1 MYSKVL
7 INMYKKT
14 SKLLATVTMASFL
27 FFTFASVVRGDN
39 PTTDPKT
46 TICHATGS
54 ESNPYNK
61 ITVSTNAVSDS
72 GHLDHEDDIIFDG
85 DIECPD
91 NSSSPTPTSVEK
103 TETMSNA
110 IAITSIPT
118 PTNTLAYTPT
128 PTSTPTSIATIIS
141 EPQSDPGCDG
151 DCSEEKDP
159 QYTQTPTP
167 TTVANF
173 GSLILTKF
181 GCSDYSQVPANQ
193 NADNIDETGGFYAQ
207 LGGQSPLTGVALT
220 TANQNPNNCT
230 PLSDWVFEL
239 YASEQDLL
247 NKSNLV
253 KSVTTNALG
262 VATVIFDQSLFD
274 KFSQDKI
281 WVREVLKADSNFMA
295 LKCDLD
301 HVNGDNSEE
310 VNRSRLQNGHNR
322 YCAAYN
328 HYVVPTTTPTPT
340 FTPTSTPTVKV
351 CTNKVN
357 YKIYRDDNANG
368 TQDNGEK
375 NLSNVEVKVK
385 NQKNNDFWTSNS
397 DFNGEGS
404 FDLFVGQFNF
414 DVRNDDP
421 DFPGGYVATQGN
433 DPIDFTLTDCEN
445 RSIVIG
451 FGPAK
456 SSSVLGDS
464 DAAVLGESTIRA
476 PRVLGLANTGYNHI
490 YASVFGSVVICA
502 VYFVLSKKISK

>member
-1 MYSKVL
+1 MYT
-7 INMYKKT
+7 KT

-54 ESNPYNK
+54 ERNPYNK
-61 ITVSTNAVSDS
+61 ITISTNAVSDS
-72 GHLDHEDDIIFDG
+72 GHLDHEDDLIDDG
-85 DIECPD
+85 EIDCPD
-91 NSSSPTPTSVEK
+91 SIVTSTPTEGGTESSSEAVVL
-103 TETMSNA
+103 
-110 IAITSIPT
+110 TSIPT
-118 PTNTLAYTPT
+118 PTDFLTFTPT
-128 PTSTPTSIATIIS
+128 PSSLPTKVFEA
-141 EPQSDPGCDG
+141 EQKSDPNCDG
-151 DCSEEKDP
+151 ECGEEKDP
-159 QYTQTPTP
+159 EYTQTPTP

-193 NADNIDETGGFYAQ
+193 NADNIDETGGHHSQ
-207 LGGQSPLTGVALT
+207 LGTQSPNTSVALT

-230 PLSDWVFEL
+230 PLSGWAFEL
-239 YASEQDLL
+239 YGSEQDLL

-253 KSVTTNALG
+253 KSVTTNASG

-281 WVREVLKADSNFMA
+281 WVREVLKAESGFMA

-310 VNRSRLQNGHNR
+310 VNRSRLQNGRSR

-328 HYVVPTTTPTPT
+328 HYEAPTYTPTPT
-340 FTPTSTPTVKV
+340 FTPTLTPTPTSTPRVKT
-351 CTNKVN
+351 CTNKIT

-414 DVRNDDP
+414 DVRNDDS
-421 DFPGGYVATQGN
+421 DFPGGFVATQGN

-476 PRVLGLANTGYNHI
+476 PRVLGLAETGYNHI
-490 YASVFGSVVICA
+490 YASVFGSIIICA
-502 VYFVLSKKISK
+502 VYFVLSKKVDK